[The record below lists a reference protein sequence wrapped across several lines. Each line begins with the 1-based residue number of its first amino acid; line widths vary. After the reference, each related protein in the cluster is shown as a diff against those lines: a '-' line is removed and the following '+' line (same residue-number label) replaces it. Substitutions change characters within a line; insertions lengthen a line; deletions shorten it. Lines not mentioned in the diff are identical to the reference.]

1 MFGFTETSSKVRDLV
16 SNADGIY
23 ESEHL
28 LEVVKNLGLSPSILE
43 NIPMDDLMARMEHL
57 GVDPADLT
65 KGQLLDL
72 IENVQETRSVDE
84 LDISD
89 LLQSIWK

>member
-1 MFGFTETSSKVRDLV
+1 MFGFTETSNKVRDLV

-28 LEVVKNLGLSPSILE
+28 LEAVKNLGLSPSILE

-57 GVDPADLT
+57 GIDPADLT
-65 KGQLLDL
+65 QGQLLDL
-72 IENVQETRSVDE
+72 IEHVRQNQSVDE
-84 LDISD
+84 LEISD